1 MIKKKKEKTPVLKYI
16 GRMIMY
22 RPWYYLLNCILW
34 VSIHI
39 FPLIPGLITKRFF
52 EVLEKSGRVNS
63 EILSLMA
70 LIIVVAL
77 TRSIIIAIGGRV
89 DANHRFSM
97 SSLLRRNLLE
107 CILNNP
113 LIENKTSLGES
124 MNCFRDDIGEIE
136 DVISFTLDIMG
147 DGLFALG
154 ALIIL
159 LTINVKVTLF
169 IFAPLVVVII
179 LSQKAMK
186 YISKY
191 RTTAREATGDVS
203 GAIGEIFN
211 GIQAIKISGSEEY
224 IIDNLNSLNEK
235 RMKYMV
241 RDKIFVNIMDAIYEN
256 AVTIGTG
263 FILLL
268 TGRYMLE
275 GSFSVGDFSLFVYYL
290 PFVADF
296 AGFLGEIFARY
307 QQGGIAFKRMFKLLD
322 GNMEKELLAH
332 NSLHLKG
339 ELIDEEVKQQN
350 HAELRTLKIKN
361 LTYMYNETNGI
372 KNINFTINQ
381 GEFVVVTGRIGA
393 GKTTLIKSILGM
405 LPMDDG
411 KIYFNNEEVEK
422 NSEKFVPPRVA
433 YTSQNPNLFSDTV
446 KNNVLLGLKEEK
458 ENLNQA
464 IYSAAL
470 DRDISNFKDGVNTVI
485 GSKGVKLSGGQR
497 QRVAVARMFAR
508 KADLYVFDD
517 ISSALDI
524 ETEIK
529 LWDRMFERK
538 NITAMVVSNRHVA
551 LKNADKILV
560 MKDGKIEGE
569 GKLEYL
575 LETCEEMRQIWGLEA

>member
-1 MIKKKKEKTPVLKYI
+1 MIKSKKEKIPVLEYI
-16 GRMIMY
+16 GKMIMY
-22 RPWYYLLNCILW
+22 RPWYYLLNCFLW
-34 VSIHI
+34 ITIHM

-52 EVLEKSGRVNS
+52 EVLEKSGGLNS

-70 LIIVVAL
+70 LILVVAL
-77 TRSIIIAIGGRV
+77 TRSIIIAMGGRV

-97 SSLLRRNLLE
+97 SGLLRRNLLE
-107 CILNNP
+107 CIINNP

-124 MNCFRDDIGEIE
+124 MNCFRDDIEEIE
-136 DVISFTLDIMG
+136 TVISFTLDIIG

-169 IFAPLVVVII
+169 IFAPLVIVIL

-203 GAIGEIFN
+203 GAIGEIFT
-211 GIQAIKISGSEEY
+211 GIQAIKISGSEKY
-224 IIDNLNSLNEK
+224 IINNLNNLNEK

-268 TGRYMLE
+268 TGKYMLE
-275 GSFSVGDFSLFVYYL
+275 GSFSVGDFSLFLYYL

-322 GNMEKELLAH
+322 ENMEKELLAH
-332 NSLHLKG
+332 NSLYLKG
-339 ELIDEEVKQQN
+339 ELIEEKCKQEDIEFKSLEVK
-350 HAELRTLKIKN
+350 E
-361 LTYMYNETNGI
+361 LTYKYNETSGI
-372 KNINFTINQ
+372 ENINLRVNK
-381 GEFVVVTGRIGA
+381 GDFVVVTGRIGA

-405 LPMDDG
+405 LPVDSG
-411 KIYFNNEEVEK
+411 KIYLNNEEVK
-422 NSEKFVPPRVA
+422 NNSEKLTPPIVA
-433 YTSQNPNLFSDTV
+433 YTSQNSNLFSDTI
-446 KNNVLLGLKEEK
+446 KNNVLLGLKDEGGKLE
-458 ENLNQA
+458 QA
-464 IYSAAL
+464 IYSAVL
-470 DRDISNFKDGVNTVI
+470 DRDIKNFKDGIDTLI

-538 NITAMVVSNRHVA
+538 NITALVVSNRHVA

-560 MKDGKIEGE
+560 MKDGKIEGQ
-569 GKLEYL
+569 GKLEEL
-575 LETCEEMRQIWGLEA
+575 LKNCEEMRQIWGLEA

>member
-1 MIKKKKEKTPVLKYI
+1 MIKSKKEKIPVLEYI
-16 GRMIMY
+16 GKMIMY
-22 RPWYYLLNCILW
+22 RPWYYLLNCFLW
-34 VSIHI
+34 ITIHM

-52 EVLEKSGRVNS
+52 EVLEKSGGLNS

-70 LIIVVAL
+70 LILVVAL
-77 TRSIIIAIGGRV
+77 TRSIIIAMGGRV

-97 SSLLRRNLLE
+97 SGLLRRNLLE
-107 CILNNP
+107 CIINNP

-124 MNCFRDDIGEIE
+124 MNCFRDDIEEIE
-136 DVISFTLDIMG
+136 TVISFTLDIIG

-169 IFAPLVVVII
+169 IFAPLVIVIL

-203 GAIGEIFN
+203 GAIGEIFT
-211 GIQAIKISGSEEY
+211 GIQAIKISGSEKY
-224 IIDNLNSLNEK
+224 IINNLNNLNEK

-268 TGRYMLE
+268 TGKYMLE
-275 GSFSVGDFSLFVYYL
+275 GSFSVGDFSLFLYYL

-322 GNMEKELLAH
+322 ENMEKELLAH
-332 NSLHLKG
+332 NSLYLKG
-339 ELIDEEVKQQN
+339 ELVEEKCKQEDIEFKSLEVK
-350 HAELRTLKIKN
+350 E
-361 LTYMYNETNGI
+361 LTYKYNETSGI
-372 KNINFTINQ
+372 ENINLRVNK
-381 GEFVVVTGRIGA
+381 GDFVVVTGRIGA

-405 LPMDDG
+405 LPVDSG
-411 KIYFNNEEVEK
+411 KIYLNNEEVK
-422 NSEKFVPPRVA
+422 NNSEKLTPPIVA
-433 YTSQNPNLFSDTV
+433 YTSQNSNLFSDTI
-446 KNNVLLGLKEEK
+446 KNNVLLGLKDEGEK
-458 ENLNQA
+458 LEQA
-464 IYSAAL
+464 IYSAVL
-470 DRDISNFKDGVNTVI
+470 DRDIKNFKDGIDTLI

-538 NITAMVVSNRHVA
+538 NITALVVSNRHVA

-560 MKDGKIEGE
+560 MKDGKIEGQ
-569 GKLEYL
+569 GKLEEL
-575 LETCEEMRQIWGLEA
+575 LKNCEEMRQIWGLEA

>member
-1 MIKKKKEKTPVLKYI
+1 MIKSKKEKIPVLEYVGK
-16 GRMIMY
+16 MIMY
-22 RPWYYLLNCILW
+22 RPWYYLLNCFLW
-34 VSIHI
+34 ITIHM

-52 EVLEKSGRVNS
+52 EVLEKSGGLNS

-70 LIIVVAL
+70 LILVVAL
-77 TRSIIIAIGGRV
+77 TRSIIIAMGGRV

-97 SSLLRRNLLE
+97 SGLLRRNLLE
-107 CILNNP
+107 CIINNP

-124 MNCFRDDIGEIE
+124 MNCFRDDIEEIE
-136 DVISFTLDIMG
+136 TVISFTLDIIG

-169 IFAPLVVVII
+169 IFAPLVIVIL

-203 GAIGEIFN
+203 GAIGEIFT
-211 GIQAIKISGSEEY
+211 GIQAIKISGSEKY
-224 IIDNLNSLNEK
+224 IINNLNNLNEK

-268 TGRYMLE
+268 TGKYMLE
-275 GSFSVGDFSLFVYYL
+275 GSFSVGDFSLFLYYL

-322 GNMEKELLAH
+322 ENMEKELLAH
-332 NSLHLKG
+332 NSLYLKG
-339 ELIDEEVKQQN
+339 ELIEEKCKQEDIEFKSLEVK
-350 HAELRTLKIKN
+350 E
-361 LTYMYNETNGI
+361 LTYKYNETSGI
-372 KNINFTINQ
+372 ENIHLRVNK
-381 GEFVVVTGRIGA
+381 GDLVVVTGRIGA

-405 LPMDDG
+405 LPVDSG
-411 KIYFNNEEVEK
+411 KIYLNNEEVKK
-422 NSEKFVPPRVA
+422 NSEKLTPPIVA
-433 YTSQNPNLFSDTV
+433 YTSQNPNLFSDTI
-446 KNNVLLGLKEEK
+446 KNNVLLGLKDEGEK
-458 ENLNQA
+458 LEQA
-464 IYSAAL
+464 IYSAVL
-470 DRDISNFKDGVNTVI
+470 DRDIKNFKDGIDTLI

-497 QRVAVARMFAR
+497 QRVAVARMFVR

-538 NITAMVVSNRHVA
+538 NITALVVSNRHVA

-560 MKDGKIEGE
+560 MKDGKIAGQ
-569 GKLEYL
+569 GKLEEL
-575 LETCEEMRQIWGLEA
+575 LKNCEEMRQIWGLEA

>member
-1 MIKKKKEKTPVLKYI
+1 MIKSKKEKIPVLEYI
-16 GRMIMY
+16 GKMIMY
-22 RPWYYLLNCILW
+22 RPWYYLLNCFLW
-34 VSIHI
+34 ITIHM

-52 EVLEKSGRVNS
+52 EVLEKSGGLNS

-70 LIIVVAL
+70 LILVVAL
-77 TRSIIIAIGGRV
+77 TRSIIIAMGGRV

-97 SSLLRRNLLE
+97 SGLLRRNLLE
-107 CILNNP
+107 CIINNP

-124 MNCFRDDIGEIE
+124 MNCFRDDIEEIE
-136 DVISFTLDIMG
+136 TVISFTLDIIG

-169 IFAPLVVVII
+169 IFAPLVIVIL

-203 GAIGEIFN
+203 GAIGEIFT
-211 GIQAIKISGSEEY
+211 GIQAIKISGSEKY
-224 IIDNLNSLNEK
+224 IINNLNNLNEK

-268 TGRYMLE
+268 TGKYMLE
-275 GSFSVGDFSLFVYYL
+275 GSFSVGDFSLFLYYL

-322 GNMEKELLAH
+322 ENMEKELLAH
-332 NSLHLKG
+332 NSLYLKG
-339 ELIDEEVKQQN
+339 ELIEEKCKQEDIEFKSLEVK
-350 HAELRTLKIKN
+350 E
-361 LTYMYNETNGI
+361 LTYKYNETSGI
-372 KNINFTINQ
+372 ENINLRVNK
-381 GEFVVVTGRIGA
+381 GDFVVVTGRIGA

-405 LPMDDG
+405 LPVDSG
-411 KIYFNNEEVEK
+411 KIYLNNEEVK
-422 NSEKFVPPRVA
+422 NNSEKLTPPIVA
-433 YTSQNPNLFSDTV
+433 YTSQNPNLFSDTI
-446 KNNVLLGLKEEK
+446 KNNVLLGLKDEGEK
-458 ENLNQA
+458 LEQA
-464 IYSAAL
+464 IYSAVL
-470 DRDISNFKDGVNTVI
+470 DRDIKNFKDGIDTLI

-538 NITAMVVSNRHVA
+538 NITALVVSNRHVA

-560 MKDGKIEGE
+560 MKDGKIAGQ
-569 GKLEYL
+569 GKLEEL
-575 LETCEEMRQIWGLEA
+575 LKNCEEMRQIWGLEA

>member
-34 VSIHI
+34 VSIHM

-52 EVLEKSGRVNS
+52 QVLEKSGRVNS

-97 SSLLRRNLLE
+97 SALLRRNLLE

-339 ELIDEEVKQQN
+339 ELIDEEFKQD
-350 HAELRTLKIKN
+350 HTKLKSLEIKN
-361 LTYMYNETNGI
+361 LTYKYNETNGI
-372 KNINFTINQ
+372 KNINLTVNQ

-405 LPMDDG
+405 LPMNEG

-422 NSEKFVPPRVA
+422 NSEKFIPPRVA
-433 YTSQNPNLFSDTV
+433 YTSQNPNLFSDTI

-464 IYSAAL
+464 IYSAIL
-470 DRDISNFKDGVNTVI
+470 DRDISNFKDGIDTLI

-508 KADLYVFDD
+508 EADLYVFDD

-529 LWDRMFERK
+529 LWDRMFERE
-538 NITAMVVSNRHVA
+538 NITAIVVSNRHVA

-575 LETCEEMRQIWGLEA
+575 LETCEEMRQIWGIEA

>member
-34 VSIHI
+34 VSIHM
-39 FPLIPGLITKRFF
+39 FPLVPGLITKRFF
-52 EVLEKSGRVNS
+52 QVLEKSGRVNS

-97 SSLLRRNLLE
+97 SALLRRNLLE

-339 ELIDEEVKQQN
+339 ELIDEEVKQN
-350 HAELRTLKIKN
+350 HTELKSLKIKN
-361 LTYMYNETNGI
+361 LTCMYNETNGI

-470 DRDISNFKDGVNTVI
+470 DRDIGNFKDGVNTVI

-508 KADLYVFDD
+508 KADLYIFDD

-538 NITAMVVSNRHVA
+538 NITAIVVSNSHVA

-560 MKDGKIEGE
+560 MKDGKIERE
-569 GKLEYL
+569 GKLEDL

>member
-1 MIKKKKEKTPVLKYI
+1 MIKSKTEKVPVLKYI
-16 GRMIMY
+16 GKMIMY
-22 RPWYYLLNCILW
+22 RPWYYLLNCFLW
-34 VSIHI
+34 ITIHM

-52 EVLEKSGRVNS
+52 EVLEKSGGVNS

-77 TRSIIIAIGGRV
+77 TRSIIIAMGGRV

-97 SSLLRRNLLE
+97 SGLLRRNLLE
-107 CILNNP
+107 CIISNP
-113 LIENKTSLGES
+113 LIGNKTSLGES
-124 MNCFRDDIGEIE
+124 MNCFRDDIEEIE
-136 DVISFTLDIMG
+136 TVISFTLDIVG

-169 IFAPLVVVII
+169 IFAPLVIVIL

-191 RTTAREATGDVS
+191 RITAREATGDVS
-203 GAIGEIFN
+203 GAIGEIFT
-211 GIQAIKISGSEEY
+211 GIQAIKISGSEKY
-224 IIDNLNSLNEK
+224 IINNLNNLNEK

-268 TGRYMLE
+268 TGKYMLE
-275 GSFSVGDFSLFVYYL
+275 GSFSVGDFSLFLYYL

-322 GNMEKELLAH
+322 ENMEKELLAH
-332 NSLHLKG
+332 NSLCLKG
-339 ELIDEEVKQQN
+339 ELIEDKCKQEDIEFKSLEVK
-350 HAELRTLKIKN
+350 E
-361 LTYMYNETNGI
+361 LTYKYNETSGI
-372 KNINFTINQ
+372 ENINVRVNK
-381 GEFVVVTGRIGA
+381 GDFVVVTGRIGA

-405 LPMDDG
+405 LPVDSG
-411 KIYFNNEEVEK
+411 KIYLNNEEVK
-422 NSEKFVPPRVA
+422 NDSEKLIPPIVA
-433 YTSQNPNLFSDTV
+433 YTSQNPNLFSDTI
-446 KNNVLLGLKEEK
+446 KNNILLGLKDEGK
-458 ENLNQA
+458 NLEQA
-464 IYSAAL
+464 IYSAVL
-470 DRDISNFKDGVNTVI
+470 DRDINNFKDGIDTLI

-538 NITAMVVSNRHVA
+538 NITALVVSNRHVA

-560 MKDGKIEGE
+560 MKDGKIEGQ
-569 GKLEYL
+569 GKLEEL
-575 LETCEEMRQIWGLEA
+575 FKNCEEMRQIWGLEA

>member
-1 MIKKKKEKTPVLKYI
+1 MIKSKKEKIPVLEYI
-16 GRMIMY
+16 GKMIMY
-22 RPWYYLLNCILW
+22 RPWYYLLNCFLW
-34 VSIHI
+34 ITIHM

-52 EVLEKSGRVNS
+52 EVLEKSGGLNS

-70 LIIVVAL
+70 LILVVAL
-77 TRSIIIAIGGRV
+77 TRSIIIAMGGRV

-97 SSLLRRNLLE
+97 SGLLRRNLLE
-107 CILNNP
+107 CIINNP

-124 MNCFRDDIGEIE
+124 MNCFRDDIEEIE
-136 DVISFTLDIMG
+136 TVISFTLDIIG

-169 IFAPLVVVII
+169 IFAPLVIVIL

-203 GAIGEIFN
+203 GAIGEIFT
-211 GIQAIKISGSEEY
+211 GIQAIKISGSEKY
-224 IIDNLNSLNEK
+224 IINNLNNLNEK

-268 TGRYMLE
+268 TGKYMLE
-275 GSFSVGDFSLFVYYL
+275 GSFSVGDFSLFLYYL

-322 GNMEKELLAH
+322 ENMEKELLAH
-332 NSLHLKG
+332 NSLYLKG
-339 ELIDEEVKQQN
+339 ELIEEKCKQEDIEFKSLEVK
-350 HAELRTLKIKN
+350 E
-361 LTYMYNETNGI
+361 LTYKYNETSGI
-372 KNINFTINQ
+372 ENINLRVNK
-381 GEFVVVTGRIGA
+381 GDFVVVTGRIGA

-405 LPMDDG
+405 LPVDSG
-411 KIYFNNEEVEK
+411 KIYLNNEEVK
-422 NSEKFVPPRVA
+422 NNSEKLTPPIVA
-433 YTSQNPNLFSDTV
+433 YTSQNSNLFSDTI
-446 KNNVLLGLKEEK
+446 KNNVLLGLKDEGEK
-458 ENLNQA
+458 LEQA
-464 IYSAAL
+464 IYSAVL
-470 DRDISNFKDGVNTVI
+470 DRDIKNFKDGIDTLI

-538 NITAMVVSNRHVA
+538 NITALVVSNRHVA

-560 MKDGKIEGE
+560 MKDGKIEGQ
-569 GKLEYL
+569 GKLEEL
-575 LETCEEMRQIWGLEA
+575 LKNCEEMRQIWGLEA

>member
-1 MIKKKKEKTPVLKYI
+1 MIKSKKEKIPVLEYI
-16 GRMIMY
+16 AKMIMY
-22 RPWYYLLNCILW
+22 RPWYYLLNCFLW
-34 VSIHI
+34 ITIHM

-52 EVLEKSGRVNS
+52 EVSEKSGGLNS

-70 LIIVVAL
+70 LILVVAL
-77 TRSIIIAIGGRV
+77 TRSIIIAMGGRV

-97 SSLLRRNLLE
+97 SGLLRRNLLE
-107 CILNNP
+107 CIINNP

-124 MNCFRDDIGEIE
+124 MNCFRDDIEEIE
-136 DVISFTLDIMG
+136 TVISFTLDIIG

-169 IFAPLVVVII
+169 IFAPLVIVIL

-203 GAIGEIFN
+203 GVIGEIFT
-211 GIQAIKISGSEEY
+211 GIQAIKISGSEKY
-224 IIDNLNSLNEK
+224 IINNLNNLNEK

-268 TGRYMLE
+268 TGKYMLE
-275 GSFSVGDFSLFVYYL
+275 GSFSVGDFSLFLYYL

-322 GNMEKELLAH
+322 ENMEKELLAH
-332 NSLHLKG
+332 NSLCLKG
-339 ELIDEEVKQQN
+339 ELIEDKCKQEDMEFKSLEVK
-350 HAELRTLKIKN
+350 E
-361 LTYMYNETNGI
+361 LTYKYNETSGI
-372 KNINFTINQ
+372 ENINLRVNK
-381 GEFVVVTGRIGA
+381 GDFVVVTGRIGA

-405 LPMDDG
+405 LPVDSG
-411 KIYFNNEEVEK
+411 RIHLNNEEVK
-422 NSEKFVPPRVA
+422 NNSEKLTPPIVA
-433 YTSQNPNLFSDTV
+433 YTSQNSNLFSDTI
-446 KNNVLLGLKEEK
+446 KNNVLLGLKDEGK
-458 ENLNQA
+458 NLEQA
-464 IYSAAL
+464 IYSAVL
-470 DRDISNFKDGVNTVI
+470 DRDIKNFKDGIDTSI

-497 QRVAVARMFAR
+497 QRVAVARMFVR
-508 KADLYVFDD
+508 RADLYVFDD

-538 NITAMVVSNRHVA
+538 NITALVVSNRHVA
-551 LKNADKILV
+551 LKHADKILV
-560 MKDGKIEGE
+560 MKDGKIEGQ
-569 GKLEYL
+569 GKLEEL
-575 LETCEEMRQIWGLEA
+575 LENCEEMRQIWGLEA

>member
-1 MIKKKKEKTPVLKYI
+1 MIKSKKEKIPVLEYI
-16 GRMIMY
+16 GKMIMY
-22 RPWYYLLNCILW
+22 RPWYYLLNCFLW
-34 VSIHI
+34 ITIHM

-52 EVLEKSGRVNS
+52 EVLEKSGGLNS

-70 LIIVVAL
+70 LILVVAL

-97 SSLLRRNLLE
+97 SGLLRRNLLE
-107 CILNNP
+107 CIINNP

-124 MNCFRDDIGEIE
+124 MNCFRDDIEEIE
-136 DVISFTLDIMG
+136 TVISFTLDIIG

-169 IFAPLVVVII
+169 IFAPLVIVIL

-203 GAIGEIFN
+203 GAIGEIFT
-211 GIQAIKISGSEEY
+211 GIQAIKISGSEKY
-224 IIDNLNSLNEK
+224 IINNLNNLNEK

-268 TGRYMLE
+268 TGKYMLE
-275 GSFSVGDFSLFVYYL
+275 GSFSVGDFSLFLYYL

-322 GNMEKELLAH
+322 ENMEKELLAH
-332 NSLHLKG
+332 NSLYLKG
-339 ELIDEEVKQQN
+339 ELIEEKCNQEDIEFKSLEVK
-350 HAELRTLKIKN
+350 E
-361 LTYMYNETNGI
+361 LTYKYNETSGI
-372 KNINFTINQ
+372 ENINLRVNK
-381 GEFVVVTGRIGA
+381 GDFVVVTGRIGA

-405 LPMDDG
+405 LPVDSG
-411 KIYFNNEEVEK
+411 KIYLNNEEVK
-422 NSEKFVPPRVA
+422 NNSEKLTPPIVA
-433 YTSQNPNLFSDTV
+433 YTSQNSNLFSDTI
-446 KNNVLLGLKEEK
+446 KNNILLGLKDEGGK
-458 ENLNQA
+458 LQQA
-464 IYSAAL
+464 IYSAVL
-470 DRDISNFKDGVNTVI
+470 DRDIKNFKEGIDTLI

-538 NITAMVVSNRHVA
+538 NITALVVSNRHVA

-560 MKDGKIEGE
+560 MKDGKIEGQ
-569 GKLEYL
+569 GKLEEL
-575 LETCEEMRQIWGLEA
+575 LKNCEEMRQIWGLEA

>member
-1 MIKKKKEKTPVLKYI
+1 MIKSKKEKIPVLEYI
-16 GRMIMY
+16 GKMIMY
-22 RPWYYLLNCILW
+22 RPWYYLLNCFLW
-34 VSIHI
+34 ITIHM

-52 EVLEKSGRVNS
+52 EVLEKSGGLNS

-70 LIIVVAL
+70 LILVVAL

-97 SSLLRRNLLE
+97 SGLLRRNLLE
-107 CILNNP
+107 CIINNP

-124 MNCFRDDIGEIE
+124 MNCFRDDIEEIE
-136 DVISFTLDIMG
+136 TVISFTLDIIG

-169 IFAPLVVVII
+169 IFAPLVIVIL

-203 GAIGEIFN
+203 GAIGEIFT
-211 GIQAIKISGSEEY
+211 GIQAIKISGSEKY
-224 IIDNLNSLNEK
+224 IINNLNNLNEK

-268 TGRYMLE
+268 TGKYMLE
-275 GSFSVGDFSLFVYYL
+275 GSFSVGDFSLFLYYL

-322 GNMEKELLAH
+322 ENMEKELLAH
-332 NSLHLKG
+332 NSLYLKD
-339 ELIDEEVKQQN
+339 ELVEEKYKQEDIEFKSLEVKG
-350 HAELRTLKIKN
+350 
-361 LTYMYNETNGI
+361 LTYKYNETSGI
-372 KNINFTINQ
+372 ENINLRVNK
-381 GEFVVVTGRIGA
+381 GDFVVVTGRIGA

-405 LPMDDG
+405 LPVDSG
-411 KIYFNNEEVEK
+411 KIYLNDEEVK
-422 NSEKFVPPRVA
+422 NSSEKLTPPIVA
-433 YTSQNPNLFSDTV
+433 YTSQNPNLFSDTI
-446 KNNVLLGLKEEK
+446 KNNVLLGLKDEGNKLE
-458 ENLNQA
+458 QA
-464 IYSAAL
+464 IYSAVL
-470 DRDISNFKDGVNTVI
+470 DRDIKNFKDGIDTLI

-508 KADLYVFDD
+508 KADLYVFDY

-538 NITAMVVSNRHVA
+538 NITALVFSNRHVA

-560 MKDGKIEGE
+560 MKDGKIAGQ
-569 GKLEYL
+569 GRLEEL
-575 LETCEEMRQIWGLEA
+575 LENCEEMRQIWGLEA

>member
-1 MIKKKKEKTPVLKYI
+1 MIKSKKEKIPVLKYI
-16 GRMIMY
+16 GKMIMY
-22 RPWYYLLNCILW
+22 RPWYYLLNCFLW
-34 VSIHI
+34 ITIHM

-52 EVLEKSGRVNS
+52 EVLEKSGGLNS

-70 LIIVVAL
+70 LILVVAL

-97 SSLLRRNLLE
+97 SGLLRRNLLE
-107 CILNNP
+107 CIINNP

-124 MNCFRDDIGEIE
+124 MNCFRDDIEEIE
-136 DVISFTLDIMG
+136 TVISFTLDIIG

-169 IFAPLVVVII
+169 IFAPLVIVIL

-191 RTTAREATGDVS
+191 RTTAREATGDIS
-203 GAIGEIFN
+203 GAIGEIFT
-211 GIQAIKISGSEEY
+211 GIQAIKISGSEKY
-224 IIDNLNSLNEK
+224 IINNLNNLNEK

-268 TGRYMLE
+268 TGKYMLE
-275 GSFSVGDFSLFVYYL
+275 GSFSVGDFSLFLYYL

-322 GNMEKELLAH
+322 ENMEKELLAH
-332 NSLHLKG
+332 NSLYLKG
-339 ELIDEEVKQQN
+339 ELIEEKCKQEDIEFKSLEVK
-350 HAELRTLKIKN
+350 E
-361 LTYMYNETNGI
+361 LTYKCNETSGI
-372 KNINFTINQ
+372 ENINLRVNK
-381 GEFVVVTGRIGA
+381 GDFVVVTGRIGA

-405 LPMDDG
+405 LPVDSG
-411 KIYFNNEEVEK
+411 KIYLNNEEVK
-422 NSEKFVPPRVA
+422 NNSEKLTPPIVA
-433 YTSQNPNLFSDTV
+433 YTSQNSNLFSDTI
-446 KNNVLLGLKEEK
+446 KNNVLLGLKDEGGKLE
-458 ENLNQA
+458 QA
-464 IYSAAL
+464 IYSAVL
-470 DRDISNFKDGVNTVI
+470 DRDIKNFKEGIDTLI

-538 NITAMVVSNRHVA
+538 NITALVVSNRHVA

-560 MKDGKIEGE
+560 MKDGKIEGQ
-569 GKLEYL
+569 GKLEEL
-575 LETCEEMRQIWGLEA
+575 LKNCEEMRQIWGLEA

>member
-1 MIKKKKEKTPVLKYI
+1 MIKSKKEKIPVLEYI
-16 GRMIMY
+16 GKMIMY
-22 RPWYYLLNCILW
+22 RPWYYLLNCFLW
-34 VSIHI
+34 ITIHM

-52 EVLEKSGRVNS
+52 EVLEKSGGLNS

-70 LIIVVAL
+70 LILVVAL

-97 SSLLRRNLLE
+97 SGLLRRNLLE
-107 CILNNP
+107 CIINNP

-124 MNCFRDDIGEIE
+124 MNCFRDDIEEIE
-136 DVISFTLDIMG
+136 TVISFTLDIIG

-169 IFAPLVVVII
+169 IFAPLVIVIL

-203 GAIGEIFN
+203 GAIGEIFT
-211 GIQAIKISGSEEY
+211 GIQAIKISGSEKY
-224 IIDNLNSLNEK
+224 IINNLNNLNEK

-268 TGRYMLE
+268 TGKYMLE
-275 GSFSVGDFSLFVYYL
+275 GSFSVGDFSLFLYYL

-322 GNMEKELLAH
+322 ENMEKELLAH
-332 NSLHLKG
+332 NSLYLKG
-339 ELIDEEVKQQN
+339 ELIEEKCNQEDIEFKSLEVK
-350 HAELRTLKIKN
+350 E
-361 LTYMYNETNGI
+361 LTYKYNETSGI
-372 KNINFTINQ
+372 ENINLRVNK
-381 GEFVVVTGRIGA
+381 GDFVVVTGRIGA

-405 LPMDDG
+405 LPVDSG
-411 KIYFNNEEVEK
+411 KIYLNNEEVK
-422 NSEKFVPPRVA
+422 NNSEKLTPPIVA
-433 YTSQNPNLFSDTV
+433 YTSQNSNLFSDTI
-446 KNNVLLGLKEEK
+446 KNNVLLGLKDEGEK
-458 ENLNQA
+458 LEQA
-464 IYSAAL
+464 IYSAVL
-470 DRDISNFKDGVNTVI
+470 DRDIKNFKDGIDTLI

-538 NITAMVVSNRHVA
+538 NITALVVSNRHVA

-560 MKDGKIEGE
+560 MKDGKIEGQ
-569 GKLEYL
+569 GKLEEL
-575 LETCEEMRQIWGLEA
+575 LKNCEEMRQIWGLEA

>member
-1 MIKKKKEKTPVLKYI
+1 MIKSKKEKIPVLEYI
-16 GRMIMY
+16 GKMIMY
-22 RPWYYLLNCILW
+22 RPWYYLLNCFLW
-34 VSIHI
+34 ITIHM

-52 EVLEKSGRVNS
+52 EVLEKSGGLNS

-70 LIIVVAL
+70 LILVVAL
-77 TRSIIIAIGGRV
+77 TRSIIIAMGGRV

-97 SSLLRRNLLE
+97 SGLLRRNLLE
-107 CILNNP
+107 CIINNP

-124 MNCFRDDIGEIE
+124 MNCFRDDIEEIE
-136 DVISFTLDIMG
+136 TVISFTLDIIG

-169 IFAPLVVVII
+169 IFAPLVIVIL

-203 GAIGEIFN
+203 GAIGEIFT
-211 GIQAIKISGSEEY
+211 GIQAIKISGSEKY
-224 IIDNLNSLNEK
+224 IINNLNNLNEK

-268 TGRYMLE
+268 TGKYMLE
-275 GSFSVGDFSLFVYYL
+275 GSFSVGDFSLFLYYL

-322 GNMEKELLAH
+322 ENMEKELLAH
-332 NSLHLKG
+332 NSLYLKG
-339 ELIDEEVKQQN
+339 ELIEEKCNQEDIEFKSLEVK
-350 HAELRTLKIKN
+350 E
-361 LTYMYNETNGI
+361 LTYKYNETSGI
-372 KNINFTINQ
+372 ENINLRVNK
-381 GEFVVVTGRIGA
+381 GDFVVVTGRIGA

-405 LPMDDG
+405 LPVDSG
-411 KIYFNNEEVEK
+411 KIYLNNEEVK
-422 NSEKFVPPRVA
+422 NNSEKLTPPIVA
-433 YTSQNPNLFSDTV
+433 YTSQNSNLFSDTI
-446 KNNVLLGLKEEK
+446 KNNILLGLKDEGGK
-458 ENLNQA
+458 LQQA
-464 IYSAAL
+464 IYSAVL
-470 DRDISNFKDGVNTVI
+470 DRDIKNFKEGIDTLI
-485 GSKGVKLSGGQR
+485 GSNGVKLSGGQR

-538 NITAMVVSNRHVA
+538 NITALVVSNRHVA

-560 MKDGKIEGE
+560 MKDGKIEGQ
-569 GKLEYL
+569 GKLEEL
-575 LETCEEMRQIWGLEA
+575 LKNCEEMRQIWGLEA

>member
-1 MIKKKKEKTPVLKYI
+1 MIKSKKEKIPVLEYVGK
-16 GRMIMY
+16 MIMY
-22 RPWYYLLNCILW
+22 RPWYYLLNCFLW
-34 VSIHI
+34 ITIHM

-52 EVLEKSGRVNS
+52 EVLEKSGGLNS

-70 LIIVVAL
+70 LILVVAL
-77 TRSIIIAIGGRV
+77 TRSIIIAMGGRV

-97 SSLLRRNLLE
+97 SGLLRRNLLE
-107 CILNNP
+107 CIINNP

-124 MNCFRDDIGEIE
+124 MNCFRDDIEEIE
-136 DVISFTLDIMG
+136 TVISFTLDIIG

-169 IFAPLVVVII
+169 IFAPLVIVIL

-203 GAIGEIFN
+203 GAIGEIFT
-211 GIQAIKISGSEEY
+211 GIQAIKISGSEKY
-224 IIDNLNSLNEK
+224 IINNLNNLNEK

-268 TGRYMLE
+268 TGKYMLE
-275 GSFSVGDFSLFVYYL
+275 GSFSVGDFSLFLYYL

-322 GNMEKELLAH
+322 ENMEKELLAH
-332 NSLHLKG
+332 NSLYLKG
-339 ELIDEEVKQQN
+339 ELIEEKCKQEDIEFKSLEVK
-350 HAELRTLKIKN
+350 E
-361 LTYMYNETNGI
+361 LTYKYNETSGI
-372 KNINFTINQ
+372 ENINLRVNK
-381 GEFVVVTGRIGA
+381 GDLVVVTGRIGA

-405 LPMDDG
+405 LPVDSG
-411 KIYFNNEEVEK
+411 KIYLNNEEVKK
-422 NSEKFVPPRVA
+422 NSEKLTPPIVA
-433 YTSQNPNLFSDTV
+433 YTSQNPNLFSDTI
-446 KNNVLLGLKEEK
+446 KNNVLLGLKDEGEK
-458 ENLNQA
+458 LEQA
-464 IYSAAL
+464 IYSAVL
-470 DRDISNFKDGVNTVI
+470 DRDIKNFKDGIDTLI

-497 QRVAVARMFAR
+497 QRVAVARMFVR

-538 NITAMVVSNRHVA
+538 NITALVVSNRHVA

-560 MKDGKIEGE
+560 MKDGKIAGQ
-569 GKLEYL
+569 GKLEEL
-575 LETCEEMRQIWGLEA
+575 LKNCEEMRQIWGLEA

>member
-1 MIKKKKEKTPVLKYI
+1 MIKSKKEKIPVLEYI
-16 GRMIMY
+16 GKMIMY
-22 RPWYYLLNCILW
+22 RPWYYLLNCFLW
-34 VSIHI
+34 ITIHM

-52 EVLEKSGRVNS
+52 EVLEKSGGLNS

-70 LIIVVAL
+70 LILVVAL
-77 TRSIIIAIGGRV
+77 TRSIIIAMGGRV

-97 SSLLRRNLLE
+97 SGLLRRNLLE
-107 CILNNP
+107 CIINNP

-124 MNCFRDDIGEIE
+124 MNCFRDDIEEIE
-136 DVISFTLDIMG
+136 TVISFTLDIIG

-169 IFAPLVVVII
+169 IFAPLVIVIL

-203 GAIGEIFN
+203 GAIGEIFT
-211 GIQAIKISGSEEY
+211 GIQAIKISGSEKY
-224 IIDNLNSLNEK
+224 IINNLNNLNEK

-268 TGRYMLE
+268 TGKYMLE
-275 GSFSVGDFSLFVYYL
+275 GSFSVGDFSLFLYYL

-322 GNMEKELLAH
+322 ENMEKELLAH
-332 NSLHLKG
+332 NSLYLKG
-339 ELIDEEVKQQN
+339 ELIEEKCNQEDIEFKSLEVK
-350 HAELRTLKIKN
+350 E
-361 LTYMYNETNGI
+361 LTYKYNETSGI
-372 KNINFTINQ
+372 ENINLRVNK
-381 GEFVVVTGRIGA
+381 GDFVVVTGRIGA

-405 LPMDDG
+405 LPVDSG
-411 KIYFNNEEVEK
+411 KIYLNNEEVK
-422 NSEKFVPPRVA
+422 NNSEKLTPPIVA
-433 YTSQNPNLFSDTV
+433 YTSQNSNLFSDTI
-446 KNNVLLGLKEEK
+446 KNNILLGLKDEGGK
-458 ENLNQA
+458 LQQA
-464 IYSAAL
+464 IYSAVL
-470 DRDISNFKDGVNTVI
+470 DRDIKNFKEGIDTLI
-485 GSKGVKLSGGQR
+485 GSNGVKLSGGQR

-538 NITAMVVSNRHVA
+538 NITALVVSNRHVA

-560 MKDGKIEGE
+560 MKDGKIQGQ
-569 GKLEYL
+569 GKLEEL
-575 LETCEEMRQIWGLEA
+575 LKNCEEMRQIWGLEA

>member
-1 MIKKKKEKTPVLKYI
+1 MIKSKTEKVPVLKYI
-16 GRMIMY
+16 GKMIMY
-22 RPWYYLLNCILW
+22 RPWYYLLNCFLW
-34 VSIHI
+34 ITIHM

-52 EVLEKSGRVNS
+52 EVLEKSGGVNS

-77 TRSIIIAIGGRV
+77 TRSIIIAMGGRV

-97 SSLLRRNLLE
+97 SGLLRRNLLE
-107 CILNNP
+107 CIINNP

-136 DVISFTLDIMG
+136 TVISFTLDIIG

-169 IFAPLVVVII
+169 IFAPLVIVIL

-191 RTTAREATGDVS
+191 RITAREATGDVS
-203 GAIGEIFN
+203 GAIGEIFT
-211 GIQAIKISGSEEY
+211 GIQAIKISGSEKY
-224 IIDNLNSLNEK
+224 IINNLNNLNEK

-268 TGRYMLE
+268 TGKYMLE
-275 GSFSVGDFSLFVYYL
+275 GSFSVGDFSLFLYYL

-322 GNMEKELLAH
+322 ENMEKELLAH
-332 NSLHLKG
+332 NSLCLKG
-339 ELIDEEVKQQN
+339 ELIEDECKQEDMEFKSLEVK
-350 HAELRTLKIKN
+350 E
-361 LTYMYNETNGI
+361 LTYKYNETSGI
-372 KNINFTINQ
+372 ENINVRVNK
-381 GEFVVVTGRIGA
+381 GDFVVVTGRIGS

-405 LPMDDG
+405 LPVDSA
-411 KIYFNNEEVEK
+411 KIFLNNEEVK
-422 NSEKFVPPRVA
+422 NDSEKLIPPIVA
-433 YTSQNPNLFSDTV
+433 YTSQNPNLFSDTI
-446 KNNVLLGLKEEK
+446 KNNILLGLKDEGK
-458 ENLNQA
+458 NLEQA
-464 IYSAAL
+464 IYSAVL
-470 DRDISNFKDGVNTVI
+470 DRDIKNFKDGIDTLI

-508 KADLYVFDD
+508 RADLYVFDD

-538 NITAMVVSNRHVA
+538 NITALVVSNRHVA
-551 LKNADKILV
+551 LKHADKILV
-560 MKDGKIEGE
+560 MKDGKIEGQ
-569 GKLEYL
+569 GKLEEL
-575 LETCEEMRQIWGLEA
+575 LENCEEMRQIWGLEA

>member
-34 VSIHI
+34 VSIHM

-52 EVLEKSGRVNS
+52 QVLERSGRVNS

-77 TRSIIIAIGGRV
+77 TGSIIIAIGGRV

-97 SSLLRRNLLE
+97 SALLRRNLLE

-113 LIENKTSLGES
+113 LIESKTSLGES

-332 NSLHLKG
+332 NSLYLKG

-350 HAELRTLKIKN
+350 HTELRSLKIKN

-538 NITAMVVSNRHVA
+538 NITAIVVSNRHVA

-560 MKDGKIEGE
+560 MKEGKIEGE

>member
-1 MIKKKKEKTPVLKYI
+1 MIKSKTEKVPVLKYI
-16 GRMIMY
+16 GKMIMY
-22 RPWYYLLNCILW
+22 RPWYYLLNCFLW
-34 VSIHI
+34 ITIHM

-52 EVLEKSGRVNS
+52 EVLEKSGGFNS

-70 LIIVVAL
+70 LILVVAL

-97 SSLLRRNLLE
+97 SGLLRRNLLE
-107 CILNNP
+107 CIINNP

-124 MNCFRDDIGEIE
+124 MNCFRDDIEEIE
-136 DVISFTLDIMG
+136 TVISFTLDIIG
-147 DGLFALG
+147 GGLFALG

-169 IFAPLVVVII
+169 IFAPLVIVIL

-203 GAIGEIFN
+203 GAIGEIFT
-211 GIQAIKISGSEEY
+211 GIQAIKISGSEKY
-224 IIDNLNSLNEK
+224 IINNLNNLNEK

-268 TGRYMLE
+268 TGKYMLE
-275 GSFSVGDFSLFVYYL
+275 GSFSVGDFSLFLYYL

-322 GNMEKELLAH
+322 ENMEKELLAH
-332 NSLHLKG
+332 KSLYLKG
-339 ELIDEEVKQQN
+339 ELIEEKCKQEDIEFKSLEVK
-350 HAELRTLKIKN
+350 E
-361 LTYMYNETNGI
+361 LTYKYNETSGI
-372 KNINFTINQ
+372 ENINLRVNK
-381 GEFVVVTGRIGA
+381 GDFVVVTGRIGA

-405 LPMDDG
+405 LPVDSG
-411 KIYFNNEEVEK
+411 KIYLNNEEVK
-422 NSEKFVPPRVA
+422 NNSEKLTPPIVA
-433 YTSQNPNLFSDTV
+433 YTSQNSNLFSDTI
-446 KNNVLLGLKEEK
+446 KNNVLLGLKDEGEK
-458 ENLNQA
+458 LEQA
-464 IYSAAL
+464 IYSAVL
-470 DRDISNFKDGVNTVI
+470 DRDIKNFKDGIDTLI

-538 NITAMVVSNRHVA
+538 NITALVVSNRHVA

-560 MKDGKIEGE
+560 MKDGKIEGQ
-569 GKLEYL
+569 GKLEEL
-575 LETCEEMRQIWGLEA
+575 LKNCEEMRQIWGLEA

>member
-1 MIKKKKEKTPVLKYI
+1 MIKSKKEKIPVLEYVGK
-16 GRMIMY
+16 MIMY
-22 RPWYYLLNCILW
+22 RPWYYLLNCFLW
-34 VSIHI
+34 ITIHM

-52 EVLEKSGRVNS
+52 EVLEKSGGLNS

-70 LIIVVAL
+70 LILVVAL
-77 TRSIIIAIGGRV
+77 TRSIIIAMGGRV

-97 SSLLRRNLLE
+97 SGLLRRNLLE
-107 CILNNP
+107 CIINNP

-124 MNCFRDDIGEIE
+124 MNCFRDDIEEIE
-136 DVISFTLDIMG
+136 TVISFTLDIIG

-169 IFAPLVVVII
+169 IFAPLVIVIL

-203 GAIGEIFN
+203 GAIGEIFT
-211 GIQAIKISGSEEY
+211 GIKAIKISGSEKY
-224 IIDNLNSLNEK
+224 IINNLNNLNEK

-268 TGRYMLE
+268 TGKYMLK
-275 GSFSVGDFSLFVYYL
+275 GSFSVGDFSLFLYYL

-322 GNMEKELLAH
+322 ENMEKELLAH
-332 NSLHLKG
+332 NSLYLKG
-339 ELIDEEVKQQN
+339 ELIEEKCKQEDIEFKSLEVK
-350 HAELRTLKIKN
+350 E
-361 LTYMYNETNGI
+361 LTYKYNETSGI
-372 KNINFTINQ
+372 ENINLRVNK
-381 GEFVVVTGRIGA
+381 GDLVVVTGRIGA

-405 LPMDDG
+405 LPVDSG
-411 KIYFNNEEVEK
+411 KIYLNNEEVKK
-422 NSEKFVPPRVA
+422 NSEKLTPPIVA
-433 YTSQNPNLFSDTV
+433 YTSQNPNLFSDTI
-446 KNNVLLGLKEEK
+446 KNNVLLGLKDEGEK
-458 ENLNQA
+458 LEQA
-464 IYSAAL
+464 IYSAVL
-470 DRDISNFKDGVNTVI
+470 DRDIKNFKDGIDTLI

-497 QRVAVARMFAR
+497 QRVAVARMFVR

-538 NITAMVVSNRHVA
+538 NITALVVSNRHVA

-560 MKDGKIEGE
+560 MKDGKIAGQ
-569 GKLEYL
+569 GKLEEL
-575 LETCEEMRQIWGLEA
+575 LKNCEEMRQIWGLEA

>member
-1 MIKKKKEKTPVLKYI
+1 MIKDKKEKTPVLKYI

-22 RPWYYLLNCILW
+22 RPWYYLLNCVLW
-34 VSIHI
+34 VLIHM
-39 FPLIPGLITKRFF
+39 FPLIPGIITKRFF
-52 EVLEKSGRVNS
+52 EVLESNGKINN
-63 EILSLMA
+63 EILGLMA

-77 TRSIIIAIGGRV
+77 TRGVIIAAGGRV
-89 DANHRFSM
+89 DVNHRFSM
-97 SSLLRRNLLE
+97 SALLRRNLLE
-107 CILNNP
+107 CIIDNP

-136 DVISFTLDIMG
+136 DVISFTLDIIG

-159 LTINVKVTLF
+159 LAINVKVTLF
-169 IFAPLVVVII
+169 IFAPLVVVIV

-191 RTTAREATGDVS
+191 RTNAREATGDVS

-224 IIDNLNSLNEK
+224 IVNNLNNLNEK

-241 RDKIFVNIMDAIYEN
+241 RDKVFVNIMDAIYEN

-307 QQGGIAFKRMFKLLD
+307 EQGGIAFKRMIKLLD
-322 GNMEKELLAH
+322 ENMEKELLAH
-332 NSLHLKG
+332 NSLHLNG
-339 ELIDEEVKQQN
+339 ELSEEDIKEN
-350 HAELRTLKIKN
+350 HKKLESLEVKN
-361 LTYMYNETNGI
+361 LTYLYNEINGI
-372 KNINFTINQ
+372 KDVNFKINKGETI
-381 GEFVVVTGRIGA
+381 VITGRIGS
-393 GKTTLIKSILGM
+393 GKTTLIKAILGII
-405 LPMDDG
+405 PTG
-411 KIYFNNEEVEK
+411 YGEIYCNNEEVKK
-422 NSEKFVPPRVA
+422 NSELFIPPMVA
-433 YTSQNPNLFSDTV
+433 YTSQNPNLFSDTI
-446 KNNVLLGLKEEK
+446 KNNVLLGLKDDR

-464 IYSAAL
+464 IYSAVL
-470 DRDISNFKDGVNTVI
+470 DRDISNFKDDINTVI

-508 KADLYVFDD
+508 KSDLYIFDD

-524 ETEIK
+524 ETEIE
-529 LWDRMFERK
+529 LWDRMSQRK
-538 NITAMVVSNRHVA
+538 NITAIVVSNRHIA
-551 LKNADKILV
+551 LKNADKVLV
-560 MKDGKIEGE
+560 MKKGKIVGA
-569 GKLEYL
+569 GKLEEL
-575 LETCEEMRQIWGLEA
+575 LESCEEMRQIWGLEA

>member
-1 MIKKKKEKTPVLKYI
+1 M
-16 GRMIMY
+16 
-22 RPWYYLLNCILW
+22 
-34 VSIHI
+34 

-52 EVLEKSGRVNS
+52 EVLEKSGGLNS

-70 LIIVVAL
+70 LILVVAL

-97 SSLLRRNLLE
+97 SGLLRRNLLE
-107 CILNNP
+107 CIINNP

-124 MNCFRDDIGEIE
+124 MNCFRDDIEEIE
-136 DVISFTLDIMG
+136 TVISFTLDIIG

-169 IFAPLVVVII
+169 IFAPLVIVIL

-203 GAIGEIFN
+203 GAIGEIFT
-211 GIQAIKISGSEEY
+211 GIQAIKISGSEKY
-224 IIDNLNSLNEK
+224 IINNLNNLNEK

-268 TGRYMLE
+268 TGKYMLE
-275 GSFSVGDFSLFVYYL
+275 GSFSVGDFSLFLYYL

-322 GNMEKELLAH
+322 ENMEKELLAH
-332 NSLHLKG
+332 NSLYLKG
-339 ELIDEEVKQQN
+339 ELIEEKCKQ
-350 HAELRTLKIKN
+350 EDIEFKSLEGKE
-361 LTYMYNETNGI
+361 LTYKYNETSGI
-372 KNINFTINQ
+372 ENINLRVNK
-381 GEFVVVTGRIGA
+381 GDFVVVTGRIGA

-405 LPMDDG
+405 LPLDSG
-411 KIYFNNEEVEK
+411 KIYLNNEEVK
-422 NSEKFVPPRVA
+422 NNSEKLTPPIVA
-433 YTSQNPNLFSDTV
+433 YTSQNSNLFSDTI
-446 KNNVLLGLKEEK
+446 KNNVLLGLKDEGGKLE
-458 ENLNQA
+458 QA
-464 IYSAAL
+464 IYSAVL
-470 DRDISNFKDGVNTVI
+470 DRDIKNFKEGIETLI

-508 KADLYVFDD
+508 KADLYVFDH

-538 NITAMVVSNRHVA
+538 NITALVVSNRHVA

-560 MKDGKIEGE
+560 MKDGKIEGQ
-569 GKLEYL
+569 GKLEEL
-575 LETCEEMRQIWGLEA
+575 LKNCEEMRQIWGLEA

>member
-1 MIKKKKEKTPVLKYI
+1 MIKSKKEKIPVLEYI
-16 GRMIMY
+16 GKMIMY
-22 RPWYYLLNCILW
+22 RPWYYLLNCFLW
-34 VSIHI
+34 ITIHM

-52 EVLEKSGRVNS
+52 EVLEKSGGLNS

-70 LIIVVAL
+70 LILVVAL
-77 TRSIIIAIGGRV
+77 TRSIIIAMGGRV

-97 SSLLRRNLLE
+97 SGLLRRNLLE
-107 CILNNP
+107 CIINNP

-124 MNCFRDDIGEIE
+124 MNCFRDDIEEIE
-136 DVISFTLDIMG
+136 TVISFTLDIIG

-169 IFAPLVVVII
+169 IFAPLVIVIL

-203 GAIGEIFN
+203 GAIGEIFT
-211 GIQAIKISGSEEY
+211 GIQAIKISGSEKY
-224 IIDNLNSLNEK
+224 IINNLNNLNEK

-268 TGRYMLE
+268 TGKYMLE
-275 GSFSVGDFSLFVYYL
+275 GSFSVGDFSLFLYYL

-322 GNMEKELLAH
+322 ENMEKELLAH
-332 NSLHLKG
+332 NSLYLKG
-339 ELIDEEVKQQN
+339 ELIEEKCKQEDIEFKSLEVK
-350 HAELRTLKIKN
+350 E
-361 LTYMYNETNGI
+361 LTYKYNETSGI
-372 KNINFTINQ
+372 ENINLRVNK
-381 GEFVVVTGRIGA
+381 GDFVVVTGRIGA

-405 LPMDDG
+405 LPVDSG
-411 KIYFNNEEVEK
+411 KIYLNNEEVK
-422 NSEKFVPPRVA
+422 NNSEKLTPPIVA
-433 YTSQNPNLFSDTV
+433 YTSQNSNLFSDTI
-446 KNNVLLGLKEEK
+446 KNNVLLGLKDEGGKLE
-458 ENLNQA
+458 QA
-464 IYSAAL
+464 IYSAVL
-470 DRDISNFKDGVNTVI
+470 DRDIKNFKEGIDTLI

-529 LWDRMFERK
+529 LWDRMFEKK
-538 NITAMVVSNRHVA
+538 NITALVVSNRHVA

-560 MKDGKIEGE
+560 MKDGKIEGQ
-569 GKLEYL
+569 GKLEEL
-575 LETCEEMRQIWGLEA
+575 LKNCEEMRQIWGLEA

>member
-1 MIKKKKEKTPVLKYI
+1 MIKSKKEKIPVLEYI
-16 GRMIMY
+16 GKMIMY
-22 RPWYYLLNCILW
+22 RPWYYLLNCFLW
-34 VSIHI
+34 ITIHM

-52 EVLEKSGRVNS
+52 EVLEKSGGLNS

-70 LIIVVAL
+70 LILVVAL
-77 TRSIIIAIGGRV
+77 TRSIIIAMGGRV

-97 SSLLRRNLLE
+97 SGLLRRNLLE
-107 CILNNP
+107 CIINNP

-124 MNCFRDDIGEIE
+124 MNCFRDDIEEIE
-136 DVISFTLDIMG
+136 TVISFTLDIIG

-169 IFAPLVVVII
+169 IFAPLVIVIL

-203 GAIGEIFN
+203 GAIGEIFT
-211 GIQAIKISGSEEY
+211 GIQAIKISGSEKY
-224 IIDNLNSLNEK
+224 IINNLNNLNEK

-268 TGRYMLE
+268 TGKYMLE
-275 GSFSVGDFSLFVYYL
+275 GSFSVGDFSLFLYYL

-322 GNMEKELLAH
+322 ENMEKELLAH
-332 NSLHLKG
+332 NSLYLKG
-339 ELIDEEVKQQN
+339 ELIEEKCKQEDIEFKSLEVK
-350 HAELRTLKIKN
+350 E
-361 LTYMYNETNGI
+361 LTYKYNETSGI
-372 KNINFTINQ
+372 ENINLRVNK
-381 GEFVVVTGRIGA
+381 GDFVVVTGRIGA

-405 LPMDDG
+405 LPVDSG
-411 KIYFNNEEVEK
+411 KIYLNNEEVK
-422 NSEKFVPPRVA
+422 NNSEKLTPPIVA
-433 YTSQNPNLFSDTV
+433 YTSQNSNLFSDTI
-446 KNNVLLGLKEEK
+446 KNNVLLGLKDEGGKLE
-458 ENLNQA
+458 QA
-464 IYSAAL
+464 IYSAVL
-470 DRDISNFKDGVNTVI
+470 DRDIKNFKEGIDTLI

-538 NITAMVVSNRHVA
+538 NITALVVSNRHVA

-560 MKDGKIEGE
+560 MKDGKIEGQ
-569 GKLEYL
+569 GKLEEL
-575 LETCEEMRQIWGLEA
+575 LKNCEEMRQIWGLEA

>member
-1 MIKKKKEKTPVLKYI
+1 MIKSRKEKIPVLEYVGK
-16 GRMIMY
+16 MIMY
-22 RPWYYLLNCILW
+22 RPWYYLLNCFLW
-34 VSIHI
+34 ITIHM

-52 EVLEKSGRVNS
+52 EVLEKSGGLNS

-70 LIIVVAL
+70 LILVVAL
-77 TRSIIIAIGGRV
+77 TRSIIIAMGGRV

-97 SSLLRRNLLE
+97 SGLLRRNLLE
-107 CILNNP
+107 CIINNP

-124 MNCFRDDIGEIE
+124 MNCFRDDIEEIE
-136 DVISFTLDIMG
+136 TVISFTLDIIG

-169 IFAPLVVVII
+169 IFAPLVIVIL

-203 GAIGEIFN
+203 GAIGEIFT
-211 GIQAIKISGSEEY
+211 GIQAIKISGSEKY
-224 IIDNLNSLNEK
+224 IINNLNNLNEK

-268 TGRYMLE
+268 TGKYMLE
-275 GSFSVGDFSLFVYYL
+275 GSFSVGDFSLFLYYL

-322 GNMEKELLAH
+322 ENMEKELLAH
-332 NSLHLKG
+332 NSLYLKG
-339 ELIDEEVKQQN
+339 ELIEEKCKQEDIEFKSLEVK
-350 HAELRTLKIKN
+350 E
-361 LTYMYNETNGI
+361 LTYKYNETSGI
-372 KNINFTINQ
+372 ENINLRVNK
-381 GEFVVVTGRIGA
+381 GDLVVVTGRIGA

-405 LPMDDG
+405 LPVDSG
-411 KIYFNNEEVEK
+411 KIYLNNEEVKK
-422 NSEKFVPPRVA
+422 NSEKLTPPIVA
-433 YTSQNPNLFSDTV
+433 YTSQNPNLFSDTI
-446 KNNVLLGLKEEK
+446 KNNVLLGLKDEGEK
-458 ENLNQA
+458 LEQA
-464 IYSAAL
+464 IYSAVL
-470 DRDISNFKDGVNTVI
+470 DRDIKNFKDGIDTLI

-497 QRVAVARMFAR
+497 QRVAVARMFVR

-538 NITAMVVSNRHVA
+538 NITALVVSNRHVA

-560 MKDGKIEGE
+560 MKDGKIAGQ
-569 GKLEYL
+569 GKLEEL
-575 LETCEEMRQIWGLEA
+575 LKNCEEMRQIWGLEA

>member
-1 MIKKKKEKTPVLKYI
+1 MIKSKKEKIPVLEYI
-16 GRMIMY
+16 GKMIMY
-22 RPWYYLLNCILW
+22 RPWYYLLNCFLW
-34 VSIHI
+34 ITIHM

-52 EVLEKSGRVNS
+52 EVLEKSGGLNS

-70 LIIVVAL
+70 LILVVAL

-97 SSLLRRNLLE
+97 SGLLRRNLLE
-107 CILNNP
+107 CIINNP

-124 MNCFRDDIGEIE
+124 MNCFRDDIEEIE
-136 DVISFTLDIMG
+136 TVISFTLDIIG

-169 IFAPLVVVII
+169 IFAPLVIVIL

-203 GAIGEIFN
+203 GAIGEIFT
-211 GIQAIKISGSEEY
+211 GIQAIKISGSEKY
-224 IIDNLNSLNEK
+224 IINNLNNLNEK

-268 TGRYMLE
+268 TGKYMLE
-275 GSFSVGDFSLFVYYL
+275 GSFSVGDFSLFLYYL

-322 GNMEKELLAH
+322 ENMEKELLAH
-332 NSLHLKG
+332 NSLYLKG
-339 ELIDEEVKQQN
+339 ELIEEKCKQEDIEFKSLEVK
-350 HAELRTLKIKN
+350 E
-361 LTYMYNETNGI
+361 LTYKYNETSGI
-372 KNINFTINQ
+372 ENINLRVNK
-381 GEFVVVTGRIGA
+381 GDFVVVTGRIGA

-405 LPMDDG
+405 LPLDSG
-411 KIYFNNEEVEK
+411 KIYLNNEEVK
-422 NSEKFVPPRVA
+422 NNSEKLTPPIVA
-433 YTSQNPNLFSDTV
+433 YTSQNSNLFSDTI
-446 KNNVLLGLKEEK
+446 KNNVLLGLKDEGGKLE
-458 ENLNQA
+458 QA
-464 IYSAAL
+464 IYSAVL
-470 DRDISNFKDGVNTVI
+470 DRDIKNFKEGIDTLI

-538 NITAMVVSNRHVA
+538 NITALVVSNRHVA

-560 MKDGKIEGE
+560 MKDGKIEGQ
-569 GKLEYL
+569 GKLEEL
-575 LETCEEMRQIWGLEA
+575 LKNCEEMRQIWGLEA

>member
-1 MIKKKKEKTPVLKYI
+1 MIKSKKEKIPVLEYI
-16 GRMIMY
+16 GKMIMY
-22 RPWYYLLNCILW
+22 RPWYYLLNCFLW
-34 VSIHI
+34 ITIHM

-52 EVLEKSGRVNS
+52 EVLEKSGGLNS

-70 LIIVVAL
+70 LILVVAL

-97 SSLLRRNLLE
+97 SGLLRRNLLE
-107 CILNNP
+107 CIINNP

-124 MNCFRDDIGEIE
+124 MNCFRDDIEEIE
-136 DVISFTLDIMG
+136 TVISFTLDIIG

-169 IFAPLVVVII
+169 IFAPLVIVIL

-191 RTTAREATGDVS
+191 RTTAREATGEVS
-203 GAIGEIFN
+203 GAIGEIFT
-211 GIQAIKISGSEEY
+211 GIQAIKISGSEKY
-224 IIDNLNSLNEK
+224 IINNLNNLNEK

-268 TGRYMLE
+268 TGKYMLE
-275 GSFSVGDFSLFVYYL
+275 GSFSVGDFSLFLYYL

-322 GNMEKELLAH
+322 ENMEKELLAH
-332 NSLHLKG
+332 NSLYLKD
-339 ELIDEEVKQQN
+339 ELVEEKYKQEDIEFKSLEVKG
-350 HAELRTLKIKN
+350 
-361 LTYMYNETNGI
+361 LTYKYNETSGI
-372 KNINFTINQ
+372 ENINLRVNK
-381 GEFVVVTGRIGA
+381 GDFVVVTGRIGA

-405 LPMDDG
+405 LPVDSG
-411 KIYFNNEEVEK
+411 KIYLNDEEVK
-422 NSEKFVPPRVA
+422 NSSEKLTPPIVA
-433 YTSQNPNLFSDTV
+433 YTSQNPNLFSDTI
-446 KNNVLLGLKEEK
+446 KNNVLLGLKDEGNKLE
-458 ENLNQA
+458 QA
-464 IYSAAL
+464 IYSAVL
-470 DRDISNFKDGVNTVI
+470 DRDIKNFKDGIDTLI

-538 NITAMVVSNRHVA
+538 NITALVVSNRHVA

-560 MKDGKIEGE
+560 MKDGKIAGQ
-569 GKLEYL
+569 GRLEEL
-575 LETCEEMRQIWGLEA
+575 LENCEEMRQIWGLEA

>member
-1 MIKKKKEKTPVLKYI
+1 MIKSKKEKIPVLEYI
-16 GRMIMY
+16 GKMIMY
-22 RPWYYLLNCILW
+22 RPWYYLLNCFLW
-34 VSIHI
+34 ITIHM

-52 EVLEKSGRVNS
+52 EVLEKGGGLNS

-70 LIIVVAL
+70 LILVVAL
-77 TRSIIIAIGGRV
+77 TRSIIIAMGGRV

-97 SSLLRRNLLE
+97 SGLLRRNLLE
-107 CILNNP
+107 CIINNP

-124 MNCFRDDIGEIE
+124 MNCFRDDIEEIE
-136 DVISFTLDIMG
+136 TVISFTLDIIG

-169 IFAPLVVVII
+169 IFAPLVIVIL

-203 GAIGEIFN
+203 GAIGEIFT
-211 GIQAIKISGSEEY
+211 GIQAIKISGSEKY
-224 IIDNLNSLNEK
+224 IINNLNNLNEK

-268 TGRYMLE
+268 TGKYMLE
-275 GSFSVGDFSLFVYYL
+275 GSFSVGDFSLFLYYL

-322 GNMEKELLAH
+322 ENMEKELLAH
-332 NSLHLKG
+332 NSLYLKG
-339 ELIDEEVKQQN
+339 ELIEEKCKQEDIEFKSLEVK
-350 HAELRTLKIKN
+350 E
-361 LTYMYNETNGI
+361 LTYKYNETSGI
-372 KNINFTINQ
+372 ENINLRVNK
-381 GEFVVVTGRIGA
+381 GDFVVVTGRIGA

-405 LPMDDG
+405 LPVDSG
-411 KIYFNNEEVEK
+411 KIYLNNEEVK
-422 NSEKFVPPRVA
+422 NNSEKLTPPTVA
-433 YTSQNPNLFSDTV
+433 YTSQNSNLFSDTI
-446 KNNVLLGLKEEK
+446 KNNVLLGLKDEGEK
-458 ENLNQA
+458 LEQA
-464 IYSAAL
+464 IYSAVL
-470 DRDISNFKDGVNTVI
+470 DRDIKNFKDGIDTLI

-538 NITAMVVSNRHVA
+538 NITVLVVSNRHVA

-560 MKDGKIEGE
+560 MKDGKIEGQ
-569 GKLEYL
+569 GKLEEL
-575 LETCEEMRQIWGLEA
+575 LKNCEEMRQIWGLEA

>member
-1 MIKKKKEKTPVLKYI
+1 MIKSKTEKVPVLKYI
-16 GRMIMY
+16 GKMIMY
-22 RPWYYLLNCILW
+22 RPWYYLLNCFLW
-34 VSIHI
+34 ISIHM

-52 EVLEKSGRVNS
+52 EVLEKSGGVNS

-77 TRSIIIAIGGRV
+77 TRSIIIAMGGRV

-97 SSLLRRNLLE
+97 SGLLRRNLLE
-107 CILNNP
+107 CIISNP
-113 LIENKTSLGES
+113 LIGNKTSLGES
-124 MNCFRDDIGEIE
+124 MNCFRDDIEEIE
-136 DVISFTLDIMG
+136 TVISFTLDIVG

-169 IFAPLVVVII
+169 IFAPLVIVIL

-191 RTTAREATGDVS
+191 RITAREATGDVS
-203 GAIGEIFN
+203 GAIGEIFT
-211 GIQAIKISGSEEY
+211 GIQAIKISGSEKY
-224 IIDNLNSLNEK
+224 IINNLNNLNEK

-268 TGRYMLE
+268 TGKYMLE
-275 GSFSVGDFSLFVYYL
+275 GSFSVGDFSLFLYYL

-322 GNMEKELLAH
+322 ENMEKELLAH
-332 NSLHLKG
+332 NSLCLKG
-339 ELIDEEVKQQN
+339 ELIEDKCKQEDMKFKSLEVK
-350 HAELRTLKIKN
+350 E
-361 LTYMYNETNGI
+361 LTYRYNETSGI
-372 KNINFTINQ
+372 ENINVRVNK
-381 GEFVVVTGRIGA
+381 GDFVVVTGRIGS

-405 LPMDDG
+405 LPVDSG
-411 KIYFNNEEVEK
+411 KIYLNNEEVK
-422 NSEKFVPPRVA
+422 NDSEKLIPPIVA
-433 YTSQNPNLFSDTV
+433 YTSQNPNLFSDTI
-446 KNNVLLGLKEEK
+446 KNNILLGLKDEGKNLEK
-458 ENLNQA
+458 A
-464 IYSAAL
+464 IYSAVL
-470 DRDISNFKDGVNTVI
+470 DRDIKNFKDGIDTLI

-508 KADLYVFDD
+508 RTDLYVFDD

-529 LWDRMFERK
+529 LWDRMFERE
-538 NITAMVVSNRHVA
+538 NITALVVSNRHVA
-551 LKNADKILV
+551 LKHADKILV
-560 MKDGKIEGE
+560 MKDGKIEGQ
-569 GKLEYL
+569 GKLEEL
-575 LETCEEMRQIWGLEA
+575 LENCEEMRQIWGLEA

>member
-1 MIKKKKEKTPVLKYI
+1 MIKSKKEKIPVLEYI
-16 GRMIMY
+16 GKMIMY
-22 RPWYYLLNCILW
+22 RPWYYLLNCFLW
-34 VSIHI
+34 ITIHM

-52 EVLEKSGRVNS
+52 EVLDKSGGLNS

-70 LIIVVAL
+70 LILVVAL
-77 TRSIIIAIGGRV
+77 TRSIIIAMGGRV

-97 SSLLRRNLLE
+97 SGLLRRNLLE
-107 CILNNP
+107 CIINNP

-124 MNCFRDDIGEIE
+124 MNCFRDDIEEIE
-136 DVISFTLDIMG
+136 TVISFTLDIIG

-169 IFAPLVVVII
+169 IFAPLVIVIL

-203 GAIGEIFN
+203 GAIGEIFT
-211 GIQAIKISGSEEY
+211 GIQAIKISGSEKY
-224 IIDNLNSLNEK
+224 IINNLNNLNEK

-268 TGRYMLE
+268 TGKYMLE
-275 GSFSVGDFSLFVYYL
+275 GSFSVGDFSLFLYYL

-322 GNMEKELLAH
+322 ENMEKELLAH
-332 NSLHLKG
+332 NSLYLKG
-339 ELIDEEVKQQN
+339 ELIEEKCNQEDIEFKSLEVK
-350 HAELRTLKIKN
+350 E
-361 LTYMYNETNGI
+361 LTYKYNETSGI
-372 KNINFTINQ
+372 ENINLRVNK
-381 GEFVVVTGRIGA
+381 GDFVVVTGRIGA

-405 LPMDDG
+405 LPVDSG
-411 KIYFNNEEVEK
+411 KIYLNNEEVK
-422 NSEKFVPPRVA
+422 NNSEKLTPPIVA
-433 YTSQNPNLFSDTV
+433 YTSQNSNLFSDTI
-446 KNNVLLGLKEEK
+446 KNNILLGLKDEGGK
-458 ENLNQA
+458 LQQA
-464 IYSAAL
+464 IYSAVL
-470 DRDISNFKDGVNTVI
+470 DRDIKNFKEGIDTLI

-538 NITAMVVSNRHVA
+538 NITALVVSNRHVA

-560 MKDGKIEGE
+560 MKDGKIEGQ
-569 GKLEYL
+569 GKLEEL
-575 LETCEEMRQIWGLEA
+575 LKNCEEMRQIWGLEA

>member
-1 MIKKKKEKTPVLKYI
+1 MIKSKKEKIPVLEYI
-16 GRMIMY
+16 GKMIMY
-22 RPWYYLLNCILW
+22 RPWYYLLNCFLW
-34 VSIHI
+34 ITIHM

-52 EVLEKSGRVNS
+52 EVLEKSGGLNS

-70 LIIVVAL
+70 LILVVAL
-77 TRSIIIAIGGRV
+77 TRSIIIAMGGRV

-97 SSLLRRNLLE
+97 SGLLRRNLLE
-107 CILNNP
+107 CIINNP

-124 MNCFRDDIGEIE
+124 MNCFRDDIEEIE
-136 DVISFTLDIMG
+136 TVISFTLDIIG

-169 IFAPLVVVII
+169 IFAPLVIVIL

-203 GAIGEIFN
+203 GAIGEIFT
-211 GIQAIKISGSEEY
+211 GIQAIKISGSEKY
-224 IIDNLNSLNEK
+224 IINNLNNLNEK

-268 TGRYMLE
+268 TGKYMLE
-275 GSFSVGDFSLFVYYL
+275 GSFSVGDFSLFLYYL

-322 GNMEKELLAH
+322 ENMEKELLAH
-332 NSLHLKG
+332 NSLYLKG
-339 ELIDEEVKQQN
+339 ELIEEKCKQEDIEFKSLEVK
-350 HAELRTLKIKN
+350 E
-361 LTYMYNETNGI
+361 LTYKCNETSGI
-372 KNINFTINQ
+372 ENINLRVNK
-381 GEFVVVTGRIGA
+381 GDFVVVTGRIGA

-405 LPMDDG
+405 LPVDSG
-411 KIYFNNEEVEK
+411 KIYLNNEEVK
-422 NSEKFVPPRVA
+422 NNSEKLTPPIVA
-433 YTSQNPNLFSDTV
+433 YTSQNSNLFSDTI
-446 KNNVLLGLKEEK
+446 KNNVLLGLKDEGGKLE
-458 ENLNQA
+458 QA
-464 IYSAAL
+464 IYSAVL
-470 DRDISNFKDGVNTVI
+470 DRDIKNFKEGIDTLI

-538 NITAMVVSNRHVA
+538 NITALVVSNRHVA

-560 MKDGKIEGE
+560 MKDGKIQGQ
-569 GKLEYL
+569 GKLEEL
-575 LETCEEMRQIWGLEA
+575 LKNCEEMRQIWGLEA

>member
-1 MIKKKKEKTPVLKYI
+1 MIKSKKEKIPVLEYI
-16 GRMIMY
+16 GKMIMY
-22 RPWYYLLNCILW
+22 RPWYYLLNCFLW
-34 VSIHI
+34 ITIHM

-52 EVLEKSGRVNS
+52 EVLEKSGGLNS

-70 LIIVVAL
+70 LILVVAL
-77 TRSIIIAIGGRV
+77 TRSIIIAMGGRV

-97 SSLLRRNLLE
+97 SGLLRRNLLE
-107 CILNNP
+107 CIINNP

-124 MNCFRDDIGEIE
+124 MNCFRDDIEEIE
-136 DVISFTLDIMG
+136 TVISFTLDIIG

-169 IFAPLVVVII
+169 IFAPLVIVIL

-203 GAIGEIFN
+203 GAIGEIFT
-211 GIQAIKISGSEEY
+211 GIQAIKISGSEKY
-224 IIDNLNSLNEK
+224 IINNLNNLNEK

-268 TGRYMLE
+268 TGKYMLE
-275 GSFSVGDFSLFVYYL
+275 GSFSVGDFSLFLYYL

-322 GNMEKELLAH
+322 ENMEKELLAH
-332 NSLHLKG
+332 NSLYLKG
-339 ELIDEEVKQQN
+339 ELIEEKCKQEDIEFKSLEVK
-350 HAELRTLKIKN
+350 E
-361 LTYMYNETNGI
+361 LTYKYNETSGI
-372 KNINFTINQ
+372 ENINLRVNK
-381 GEFVVVTGRIGA
+381 GDFVVVTGRIGA

-405 LPMDDG
+405 LPVDSG
-411 KIYFNNEEVEK
+411 KIYLNNEEVK
-422 NSEKFVPPRVA
+422 NNSEKLTPPIVA
-433 YTSQNPNLFSDTV
+433 YTSQNSNLFSDTI
-446 KNNVLLGLKEEK
+446 KNNVLLGLKDEGGKLE
-458 ENLNQA
+458 QA
-464 IYSAAL
+464 IYSAVL
-470 DRDISNFKDGVNTVI
+470 DRDIKNFKEGIDTLI

-529 LWDRMFERK
+529 LWDRMFEKK
-538 NITAMVVSNRHVA
+538 NITALVVSNRHVA

-560 MKDGKIEGE
+560 MKDGKIQGQ
-569 GKLEYL
+569 GKLEEL
-575 LETCEEMRQIWGLEA
+575 LKNCEEMRQIWGLEA

>member
-1 MIKKKKEKTPVLKYI
+1 MIKSKKEKIPVLEYVGK
-16 GRMIMY
+16 MIMY
-22 RPWYYLLNCILW
+22 RPWYYLPNCFLW
-34 VSIHI
+34 ITIHM

-52 EVLEKSGRVNS
+52 EVLEKSGGLNS

-70 LIIVVAL
+70 LILVVAL
-77 TRSIIIAIGGRV
+77 TRSIIIAMGGRV

-97 SSLLRRNLLE
+97 SGLLRRNLLE
-107 CILNNP
+107 CIINNP

-124 MNCFRDDIGEIE
+124 MNCFRDDIEEIE
-136 DVISFTLDIMG
+136 TVISFTLDIIG

-169 IFAPLVVVII
+169 IFAPLVIVIL

-203 GAIGEIFN
+203 GAIGEIFT
-211 GIQAIKISGSEEY
+211 GIQAIKISGSEKY
-224 IIDNLNSLNEK
+224 IINNLNNLNEK

-268 TGRYMLE
+268 TGKYMLE
-275 GSFSVGDFSLFVYYL
+275 GSFSVGDFSLFLYYL

-322 GNMEKELLAH
+322 ENMEKELLAH
-332 NSLHLKG
+332 NSLYLKG
-339 ELIDEEVKQQN
+339 ELIEEKCKQEDIEFKSLEVK
-350 HAELRTLKIKN
+350 E
-361 LTYMYNETNGI
+361 LTYKYNETSGI
-372 KNINFTINQ
+372 ENINLRVNK
-381 GEFVVVTGRIGA
+381 GDLVVVTGRIGA

-405 LPMDDG
+405 LPVDSG
-411 KIYFNNEEVEK
+411 KIYLNNEEVKK
-422 NSEKFVPPRVA
+422 NSEKLTPPIVA
-433 YTSQNPNLFSDTV
+433 YTSQNPNLFSDTI
-446 KNNVLLGLKEEK
+446 KNNVLLGLKDEGEK
-458 ENLNQA
+458 LEQA
-464 IYSAAL
+464 IYSAVL
-470 DRDISNFKDGVNTVI
+470 DRDIKNFKDGIDTLI

-497 QRVAVARMFAR
+497 QRVAVARMFVR

-538 NITAMVVSNRHVA
+538 NITALVVSNRHVA

-560 MKDGKIEGE
+560 MKDGKIAGQ
-569 GKLEYL
+569 GKLEEL
-575 LETCEEMRQIWGLEA
+575 LKNCEEMRQIWGLEA

>member
-1 MIKKKKEKTPVLKYI
+1 MIKSKKEKIPVLEYVGK
-16 GRMIMY
+16 MIMY
-22 RPWYYLLNCILW
+22 RPWYYLLNCFLW
-34 VSIHI
+34 ITIHM

-52 EVLEKSGRVNS
+52 EVLEKSGGLNS

-70 LIIVVAL
+70 LILVVAL
-77 TRSIIIAIGGRV
+77 TRSIIIAMGGRV

-97 SSLLRRNLLE
+97 SGLLRRNLLE
-107 CILNNP
+107 CIINNP

-124 MNCFRDDIGEIE
+124 MNCFRDDIEEIE
-136 DVISFTLDIMG
+136 TVISFTLDIIG

-169 IFAPLVVVII
+169 IFAPLVIVIL

-203 GAIGEIFN
+203 GAIGEIFT
-211 GIQAIKISGSEEY
+211 GIQAIKISGSEKY
-224 IIDNLNSLNEK
+224 IINNLNNLNEK

-268 TGRYMLE
+268 TGKYMLK
-275 GSFSVGDFSLFVYYL
+275 GSFSVGDFSLFLYYL

-322 GNMEKELLAH
+322 ENMEKELLAH
-332 NSLHLKG
+332 NSLYLKG
-339 ELIDEEVKQQN
+339 ELIEEKCKQEDIEFKSLEVK
-350 HAELRTLKIKN
+350 E
-361 LTYMYNETNGI
+361 LTYKYNETSGI
-372 KNINFTINQ
+372 ENINLRVNK
-381 GEFVVVTGRIGA
+381 GDLVVVTGRIGA

-405 LPMDDG
+405 LPVDSG
-411 KIYFNNEEVEK
+411 KIYLNNEEVKK
-422 NSEKFVPPRVA
+422 NSEKLTPPIVA
-433 YTSQNPNLFSDTV
+433 YTSQNPNLFSDTI
-446 KNNVLLGLKEEK
+446 KNNVLLGLKDEGEK
-458 ENLNQA
+458 LEQA
-464 IYSAAL
+464 IYSAVL
-470 DRDISNFKDGVNTVI
+470 DRDIKNFKDGIDTLI

-497 QRVAVARMFAR
+497 QRVAVARMFVR

-538 NITAMVVSNRHVA
+538 NITALVVSNRHVA

-560 MKDGKIEGE
+560 MKDGKIAGQ
-569 GKLEYL
+569 GKLEEL
-575 LETCEEMRQIWGLEA
+575 LKNCEEMRQIWGLEA

>member
-1 MIKKKKEKTPVLKYI
+1 MIKSKTKKVPVLKYI
-16 GRMIMY
+16 GKMIMY
-22 RPWYYLLNCILW
+22 RPWYYLLNCFLW
-34 VSIHI
+34 ISIHM

-52 EVLEKSGRVNS
+52 EVLEKSGGVNS

-77 TRSIIIAIGGRV
+77 TRSIIIAMGGRV

-97 SSLLRRNLLE
+97 SGLLRRNLLE
-107 CILNNP
+107 CIISNP

-124 MNCFRDDIGEIE
+124 MNCFRDDIEEIE
-136 DVISFTLDIMG
+136 TVISFTLDIVG

-169 IFAPLVVVII
+169 IFAPLVIVIL

-203 GAIGEIFN
+203 GAIGEIFT
-211 GIQAIKISGSEEY
+211 GIQAIKISGSEKY
-224 IIDNLNSLNEK
+224 IINNLNNLNEK
-235 RMKYMV
+235 RMKYVV

-268 TGRYMLE
+268 TGKYMLE
-275 GSFSVGDFSLFVYYL
+275 GSFSVGDFSLFLYYL

-322 GNMEKELLAH
+322 ENMEKELLAH
-332 NSLHLKG
+332 NSLCLKG
-339 ELIDEEVKQQN
+339 ELIEDKCKQEDMKFKSLEVK
-350 HAELRTLKIKN
+350 E
-361 LTYMYNETNGI
+361 LTYRYNETSGI
-372 KNINFTINQ
+372 ENINVRVNK
-381 GEFVVVTGRIGA
+381 GDFVVVTGRIGS

-405 LPMDDG
+405 LPVDSG
-411 KIYFNNEEVEK
+411 KIYLNNEEVK
-422 NSEKFVPPRVA
+422 NDSEKLIPPIVA
-433 YTSQNPNLFSDTV
+433 YTSQNPNLFSETI
-446 KNNVLLGLKEEK
+446 KNNVLLGLKDEGK
-458 ENLNQA
+458 NLEQA
-464 IYSAAL
+464 IYSAVL
-470 DRDISNFKDGVNTVI
+470 DRDIKNFKDGIDTLI

-508 KADLYVFDD
+508 RADLYVFDD

-538 NITAMVVSNRHVA
+538 NITALVVSNRHVA

-560 MKDGKIEGE
+560 MKDGKIEGQ
-569 GKLEYL
+569 GKLEEL
-575 LETCEEMRQIWGLEA
+575 LKNCEEMRQIWGLEA

>member
-1 MIKKKKEKTPVLKYI
+1 MLEYVGK
-16 GRMIMY
+16 MIMY
-22 RPWYYLLNCILW
+22 RPWYYLLNCFLW
-34 VSIHI
+34 ITIHM

-52 EVLEKSGRVNS
+52 EVLEKSGGLNS

-70 LIIVVAL
+70 LILVVAL
-77 TRSIIIAIGGRV
+77 TRSIIIAMGGRV

-97 SSLLRRNLLE
+97 SGLLRRNLLE
-107 CILNNP
+107 CIINNP

-124 MNCFRDDIGEIE
+124 MNCFRDDIEEIE
-136 DVISFTLDIMG
+136 TVISFTLDIIG

-169 IFAPLVVVII
+169 IFAPLVIVIL

-203 GAIGEIFN
+203 GAIGEIFT
-211 GIQAIKISGSEEY
+211 GIKAIKISGSEKY
-224 IIDNLNSLNEK
+224 IINNLNNLNEK

-268 TGRYMLE
+268 TGKYMLK
-275 GSFSVGDFSLFVYYL
+275 GSFSVGDFSLFLYYL

-322 GNMEKELLAH
+322 ENMEKELLAH
-332 NSLHLKG
+332 NSLYLKG
-339 ELIDEEVKQQN
+339 ELIEEKCKQEDIEFKSLEVK
-350 HAELRTLKIKN
+350 E
-361 LTYMYNETNGI
+361 LTYKYNETSGI
-372 KNINFTINQ
+372 ENINLRVNK
-381 GEFVVVTGRIGA
+381 GDLVVVTGRIGA

-405 LPMDDG
+405 LPVDSG
-411 KIYFNNEEVEK
+411 KIYLNNEEVKK
-422 NSEKFVPPRVA
+422 NSEKLTPPIVA
-433 YTSQNPNLFSDTV
+433 YTSQNPNLFSDTI
-446 KNNVLLGLKEEK
+446 KNNVLLGLKDEGEK
-458 ENLNQA
+458 LEQA
-464 IYSAAL
+464 IYSAVL
-470 DRDISNFKDGVNTVI
+470 DRDIKNFKDGIDTLI

-497 QRVAVARMFAR
+497 QRVAVARMFVR

-538 NITAMVVSNRHVA
+538 NITALVVSNRHVA

-560 MKDGKIEGE
+560 MKDGKIAGQ
-569 GKLEYL
+569 GKLEEL
-575 LETCEEMRQIWGLEA
+575 LKNCEEMRQIWGLEA